1 MASPAYTT
9 ITLEGIDAKAFYD
22 LIKHPQMYQTEPE
35 CAKALDKVEEQMG
48 LLSDTRTISHIQIM
62 VRDEMVESE

>member
-1 MASPAYTT
+1 MASHAYTT
-9 ITLEGIDAKAFYD
+9 ITLEGSDAKAFYD

-35 CAKALDKVEEQMG
+35 CAKALDRVEEQMG
-48 LLSDTRTISHIQIM
+48 LLSDTRTISTIQIM

>member
-1 MASPAYTT
+1 MASHAYTT
-9 ITLEGIDAKAFYD
+9 ITLEGSDAKAFYD

-48 LLSDTRTISHIQIM
+48 VLSDTRKISTIQIM